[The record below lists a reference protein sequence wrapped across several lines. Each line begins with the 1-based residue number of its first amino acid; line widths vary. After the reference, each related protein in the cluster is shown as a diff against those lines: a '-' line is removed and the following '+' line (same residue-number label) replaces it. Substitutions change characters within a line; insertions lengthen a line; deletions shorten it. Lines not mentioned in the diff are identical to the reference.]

1 MNEFSCF
8 LVRVCMTKGIKF
20 PSV

>member
-1 MNEFSCF
+1 
-8 LVRVCMTKGIKF
+8 MTKGIKF